1 MTIHLVCADEIAPQ
15 AWRNGGG
22 TTRELLC
29 WPHAHLWSA
38 RVSVAD
44 IVRNGPFSTYP
55 DLERWFAVIEGA
67 GVELVFSHELR
78 RIEPDDEPL
87 HFDGAAAPRC
97 RLISGPTRDLNLML
111 QRGQG
116 LMCVVAPGLAWRG
129 SFRLRGLFTARPG
142 RWRGEGEERQL
153 GANTLLWSDSGHTD
167 AWHFEPDAPGTR
179 AWWLGFTPRKA
190 S

>member
-1 MTIHLVCADEIAPQ
+1 MTIHLVRADEIAPQ

-38 RVSVAD
+38 RLSVAD
-44 IVRNGPFSTYP
+44 VVRNGPFSTYP

-78 RIEPDDEPL
+78 CIEPDGEPL

-97 RLISGPTRDLNLML
+97 RLISGPTLDLNLML

-116 LMCVVAPGLAWRG
+116 LMCTAVPGMAWRG
-129 SFRLRGLFTARPG
+129 NFRLRGLFTAGPG
-142 RWRGEGEERQL
+142 RWSGEGDARPL

-167 AWHFEPDAPGTR
+167 AWHFAPDTPGTR
-179 AWWLGFTPRKA
+179 AWWLGFSPRKSA
-190 S
+190 